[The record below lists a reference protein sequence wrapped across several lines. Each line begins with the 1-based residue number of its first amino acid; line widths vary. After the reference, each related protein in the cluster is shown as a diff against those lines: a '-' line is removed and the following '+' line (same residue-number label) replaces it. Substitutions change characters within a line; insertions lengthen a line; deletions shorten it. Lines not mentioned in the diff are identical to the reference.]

1 MSCLRSELPLP
12 RDGGGRPRCPCC
24 ASREQ
29 CPWVSESVLRYA
41 ACRSRWAAQCLSAEA
56 DRMLETVSQAEGI
69 RRLLE
74 ADRVLE
80 RGLSRTLCS
89 ELALAD
95 YLSAQR
101 AGHCR

>member
-1 MSCLRSELPLP
+1 MTGSSCPSAAARWERSKATTW
-12 RDGGGRPRCPCC
+12 PC
-24 ASREQ
+24 
-29 CPWVSESVLRYA
+29 
-41 ACRSRWAAQCLSAEA
+41 WAAQCLSAEA

>member
-1 MSCLRSELPLP
+1 
-12 RDGGGRPRCPCC
+12 
-24 ASREQ
+24 
-29 CPWVSESVLRYA
+29 
-41 ACRSRWAAQCLSAEA
+41 
-56 DRMLETVSQAEGI
+56 MLEMVSQAEGI

-95 YLSAQR
+95 YLCAQR

>member
-1 MSCLRSELPLP
+1 MSCLRSELPLT
-12 RDGGGRPRCPCC
+12 RDGGGLSRCPCC

-29 CPWVSESVLRYA
+29 CPWVSESALRYA
-41 ACRSRWAAQCLSAEA
+41 ACRSRWAAQSLSAEA
-56 DRMLETVSQAEGI
+56 GRMLETVSQAEGSCH
-69 RRLLE
+69 LLE